1 MRNFECRLPWP
12 PSINSMYRSVH
23 GRNILSA
30 KARKYKKQCDDLFK
44 DEQVQFPKPERVAL
58 EIIVHPPD
66 RRRRDISN
74 LIKIVEDALP
84 CFEDDCQ
91 VDDLHAQ
98 RADLD
103 PEKNGF
109 ISVKVSAW
117 SQPKLSTTTT

>member
-1 MRNFECRLPWP
+1 
-12 PSINSMYRSVH
+12 MYRAVH

-30 KARKYKKQCDDLFK
+30 KARKYKRRCEELFK
-44 DEQVQFPKPERVAL
+44 DEQIQFPKPERVAL

-91 VDDLHAQ
+91 VDDLHVQ

-109 ISVKVSAW
+109 ITVKVSAW
-117 SQPKLSTTTT
+117 SQQKLSTTTM